1 MTTTTLTR
9 GPSTWP
15 VASVLTGSLA
25 VASLALVLA
34 SGSADAT
41 PLPATTPVV
50 LPAMVGAGV
59 ALARA
64 IRSLDPG
71 WVALRRLLTGLAV
84 VSVGY
89 PGLWS
94 MAAIVS
100 GRAPYS
106 APTWLLSVLA
116 GTGHLPVIAA
126 FSLVPLLSVRY
137 LGRGSGRLALASV
150 ATLGIAA
157 ATSFGL
163 FFGDFEPLAAAALV
177 PSPLGEQ
184 VGMALNLA
192 FLATVLVG
200 PIAALTALWRSPDG
214 SAARRLA
221 LVAGTSLAGTSL
233 VMVCG
238 VLTTGSR
245 SAGALLLVA
254 MYAALAIVVTGC
266 TAALA
271 VDERVEVGPPPS
283 SSPARPAPLPPSGP
297 VRVDGLTARE
307 SEVLAL
313 LAAGL
318 SNAGIAAR
326 LVLSER
332 TVDAHLR
339 SVFTKLDLPQSP
351 EHNRRVHAVNAWQRE
366 VDRHARSGA
375 GLEHRS

>member
-15 VASVLTGSLA
+15 VASVLTGSVA
-25 VASLALVLA
+25 VVSLALVLA

-84 VSVGY
+84 VAVGY

-126 FSLVPLLSVRY
+126 FSLVPLLSVCY
-137 LGRGSGRLALASV
+137 LGRGSGRLTLVSV

-177 PSPLGEQ
+177 PSTLGEQ

-192 FLATVLVG
+192 FRGTVQVG
-200 PIAALTALWRSPDG
+200 PLAALTALWRSPDG
-214 SAARRLA
+214 HAARRLA
-221 LVAGTSLAGTSL
+221 LVAGSSLTGTAL
-233 VMVCG
+233 VMACG
-238 VLTTGSR
+238 IVATGSR
-245 SAGALLLVA
+245 ISGALLLVA

-266 TAALA
+266 TVALA
-271 VDERVEVGPPPS
+271 VDERVEVEAPAAPGTS
-283 SSPARPAPLPPSGP
+283 STPPAPSPGP
-297 VRVDGLTARE
+297 VQVDGLTSRE

-339 SVFTKLDLPQSP
+339 SVFAKLDLPQSP
-351 EHNRRVHAVNAWQRE
+351 EHNRRVHAVNAWRRE
-366 VDRHARSGA
+366 VARHRGSESGV
-375 GLEHRS
+375 EHRS